1 MLPARRGVEVRSLA
15 PPRGAPDPLGARWP
29 PGARC
34 SPLKLRPF
42 LAGAGRAFQ
51 TVLAMPSPLESR
63 GAPDSARSAE
73 VSAPTSSPAQ
83 PDAPVAAPEGLELL
97 RHTARGATARLQA
110 LLHGVSA
117 GVLFLGREG
126 RVDLVNRALCRML
139 GLSSAQELVGQ
150 PGATVAHRLCNRFA
164 DPAAFE
170 RQGFLEGGHELVLA
184 DGRVLSRDLVPVGL
198 EGEGHGVLVL
208 LREVRLEP
216 GEVSDEVE
224 PLLTVSLLDE
234 LTGLLNRRGFLAQAS
249 RRLRKASQEGRPAS
263 LFCLDVGGMK
273 TINGRLGHAAGDQ
286 ALQEAAALLR
296 RLFGEADLVA
306 RLGGDK
312 FGVLSLDVTEAQQ
325 ASLFERLAREVALL
339 NARPARAW
347 RLALAMGGASL
358 DASQSSLVEDLLAV
372 ADARLHAVKRAR
384 QGKADGAPVGN
395 TG

>member
-1 MLPARRGVEVRSLA
+1 
-15 PPRGAPDPLGARWP
+15 
-29 PGARC
+29 
-34 SPLKLRPF
+34 
-42 LAGAGRAFQ
+42 
-51 TVLAMPSPLESR
+51 MPSPLESC
-63 GAPDSARSAE
+63 GALDQAPPVGSATRAPSPEGLDAE
-73 VSAPTSSPAQ
+73 G
-83 PDAPVAAPEGLELL
+83 AASEGLELL

-139 GLSSAQELVGQ
+139 SVSSAQELVGQ
-150 PGATVAHRLCNRFA
+150 PGGTVARRLCDRFA

-170 RQGFLEGGHELVLA
+170 RQGFLEGGHQLALA

-208 LREVRLEP
+208 LREVSLEP

-249 RRLRKASQEGRPAS
+249 RRLRKASQEGRAAS
-263 LFCLDVGGMK
+263 LFCLDVEGMK
-273 TINGRLGHAAGDQ
+273 TINGGLGHTAGDQ

-296 RLFGEADLVA
+296 RVFGETDLVA
-306 RLGGDK
+306 RLSGDK
-312 FGVLSLDVTEAQQ
+312 FGVFSLDLPLAQQ
-325 ASLFERLAREVALL
+325 ADVFERLSREIALL

-347 RLALAMGGASL
+347 RLALAMGGASFHP
-358 DASQSSLVEDLLAV
+358 SQSPLVEDLLAV

-384 QGKADGAPVGN
+384 QGKGQGAPSGRA
-395 TG
+395 G

>member
-1 MLPARRGVEVRSLA
+1 
-15 PPRGAPDPLGARWP
+15 
-29 PGARC
+29 
-34 SPLKLRPF
+34 
-42 LAGAGRAFQ
+42 
-51 TVLAMPSPLESR
+51 MPSPLESR

-83 PDAPVAAPEGLELL
+83 PDAPVAASEGLELL

-358 DASQSSLVEDLLAV
+358 DASQSSLVEDLLAI

-384 QGKADGAPVGN
+384 QGKADGASVGN

>member
-1 MLPARRGVEVRSLA
+1 
-15 PPRGAPDPLGARWP
+15 
-29 PGARC
+29 
-34 SPLKLRPF
+34 
-42 LAGAGRAFQ
+42 
-51 TVLAMPSPLESR
+51 
-63 GAPDSARSAE
+63 
-73 VSAPTSSPAQ
+73 
-83 PDAPVAAPEGLELL
+83 
-97 RHTARGATARLQA
+97 
-110 LLHGVSA
+110 
-117 GVLFLGREG
+117 
-126 RVDLVNRALCRML
+126 
-139 GLSSAQELVGQ
+139 
-150 PGATVAHRLCNRFA
+150 
-164 DPAAFE
+164 
-170 RQGFLEGGHELVLA
+170 
-184 DGRVLSRDLVPVGL
+184 
-198 EGEGHGVLVL
+198 
-208 LREVRLEP
+208 VRLEP

-312 FGVLSLDVTEAQQ
+312 FGVLSLDVPEARQ
-325 ASLFERLAREVALL
+325 ADLFERLAREVALL